1 MATSLSNFFSFIL
14 RSNPLHHHH
23 PPNSLFLVTLFKNAL
38 LSKVVQESHN
48 STSSLLSAEL
58 TSVICPSLVCA
69 NTISFKSACNV
80 QVIFDENE
88 PEEKLLNRFTREVMR
103 AGVIQECKRR
113 RFYENK
119 QDEKNRKSREAASVP
134 NKCL

>member
-23 PPNSLFLVTLFKNAL
+23 PPNSLFLVKLFKNAL
-38 LSKVVQESHN
+38 LSNVVQESHN

-58 TSVICPSLVCA
+58 ASVLCSSLVYA

-119 QDEKNRKSREAASVP
+119 QDEKKRKSREAASVP